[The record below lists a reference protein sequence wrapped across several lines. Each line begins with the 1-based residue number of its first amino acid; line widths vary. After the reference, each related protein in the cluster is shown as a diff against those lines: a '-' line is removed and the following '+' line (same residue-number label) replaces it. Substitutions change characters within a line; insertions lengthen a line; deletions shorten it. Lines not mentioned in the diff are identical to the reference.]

1 MIKKRSQISV
11 EYIALISFVILIVMA
26 IYLTSY
32 SYANSTKD
40 TVLINQVD
48 KIANTLIDNAESV
61 YNLGYPSKTTIKV
74 YIPEKIKSI
83 NISSNQ
89 ITFIISTSSR
99 EIEIFK
105 ESSIDLEGSL
115 STVPG
120 LHEIII
126 ESTGDGVLIR
136 E

>member
-1 MIKKRSQISV
+1 MIKKQSQISV

-48 KIANTLIDNAESV
+48 KIANTIMDNAESV
-61 YNLGYPSKTTIKV
+61 YNLGYPSKTTIKI
-74 YIPEKIKSI
+74 YIPENIKSI
-83 NISSNQ
+83 TISSNQ
-89 ITFIISTSSR
+89 ITFIVYTTSQ

-115 STVPG
+115 STVQG
-120 LHEIII
+120 LHEVII